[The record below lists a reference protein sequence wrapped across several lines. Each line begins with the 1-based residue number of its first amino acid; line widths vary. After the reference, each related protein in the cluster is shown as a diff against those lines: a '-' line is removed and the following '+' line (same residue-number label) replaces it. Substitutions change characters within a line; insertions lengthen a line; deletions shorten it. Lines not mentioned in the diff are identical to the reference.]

1 VDSKRWVACFELK
14 GKTAKKNEIPHNIFL
29 DLVLYGKDE
38 LLGSQPLCSLGSPEK
53 HMLTSHRRDQ
63 SLPASQPAIKLDAT
77 LGCHTEISKSF
88 GSGDTFPAAASGMR
102 LKFSGEN
109 PFLLHLPVA
118 LELEL
123 AENSNLCH
131 VCHQSTMDTCILG
144 LSMDN
149 FKQQVSNHH
158 WQTNFTL
165 FETSRYLESSSLH
178 SGRLSM
184 KDAGRFVAAVE
195 EQLL

>member
-1 VDSKRWVACFELK
+1 MFP
-14 GKTAKKNEIPHNIFL
+14 TA
-29 DLVLYGKDE
+29 
-38 LLGSQPLCSLGSPEK
+38 S
-53 HMLTSHRRDQ
+53 
-63 SLPASQPAIKLDAT
+63 
-77 LGCHTEISKSF
+77 
-88 GSGDTFPAAASGMR
+88 SGMR

-109 PFLLHLPVA
+109 PILLHLPVA

-149 FKQQVSNHH
+149 FKQQVCNHN
-158 WQTNFTL
+158 WQTNFTR

-184 KDAGRFVAAVE
+184 KDAARFVGAVE
-195 EQLL
+195 EQLLSPVCRQKLA